1 MLESIL
7 AILGAIGGL
16 AGFIT
21 FIKFWMT
28 RKSYIKKTDA
38 EVDSL
43 SIQNMKEV
51 LNVMK
56 EKLSMQ
62 NEEISSLKKR
72 INELESNSLKSSCD
86 LKDCISKNFEL
97 EEKNNILK
105 SIIHYY
111 KMCKVLK
118 EQTDCPILKKY
129 NELIKNN
136 E

>member
-21 FIKFWMT
+21 FVKFWMT

-51 LNVMK
+51 LNVMR

-72 INELESNSLKSSCD
+72 INELESNSLKSSTD
-86 LKDCISKNFEL
+86 LKNCISKNFEL

-105 SIIHYY
+105 TIIHYY
-111 KMCKVLK
+111 EICKVLK
-118 EQTDCPILKKY
+118 EQSDCPILKKY

>member
-21 FIKFWMT
+21 FVKFWMT

-51 LNVMK
+51 LNVMR

-62 NEEISSLKKR
+62 NEEISGLKKR
-72 INELESNSLKSSCD
+72 INELESNSLKSSTD
-86 LKDCISKNFEL
+86 LKNCISKNFEL

-105 SIIHYY
+105 TIIHYY
-111 KMCKVLK
+111 EICKVLK
-118 EQTDCPILKKY
+118 EQSDCPILKKY

>member
-21 FIKFWMT
+21 FVKFWMT
-28 RKSYIKKTDA
+28 RKSYIKKTDT

-51 LNVMK
+51 LNVMR

-72 INELESNSLKSSCD
+72 INELESNSLKSSTD
-86 LKDCISKNFEL
+86 LKNCISKNFEL

-105 SIIHYY
+105 TIIHYY
-111 KMCKVLK
+111 EICKVLK
-118 EQTDCPILKKY
+118 EQSDCPILKKY

>member
-21 FIKFWMT
+21 FVKFWMT
-28 RKSYIKKTDA
+28 RKSYIKKTDT

-51 LNVMK
+51 LNVMR

-62 NEEISSLKKR
+62 NEEISGLKKR
-72 INELESNSLKSSCD
+72 INELESNSLKSSTD
-86 LKDCISKNFEL
+86 LKNCISKNFEL

-105 SIIHYY
+105 TIIHYY
-111 KMCKVLK
+111 EICKVLK
-118 EQTDCPILKKY
+118 EQSDCPILKKY

>member
-21 FIKFWMT
+21 FVKFWMT

-51 LNVMK
+51 LNVMR

-72 INELESNSLKSSCD
+72 INELESNSLKSSSD
-86 LKDCISKNFEL
+86 LKNCISKNFEL

-105 SIIHYY
+105 TIIHYY
-111 KMCKVLK
+111 EICKVLK
-118 EQTDCPILKKY
+118 EQSDCHILKKY

>member
-7 AILGAIGGL
+7 AILGAVGGL
-16 AGFIT
+16 AGLIT
-21 FIKFWMT
+21 FVKFWMT

-51 LNVMK
+51 LNVMR

-62 NEEISSLKKR
+62 NEEISGLKKR
-72 INELESNSLKSSCD
+72 INELESNSLKSSTD
-86 LKDCISKNFEL
+86 LKNCISKNFEL

-105 SIIHYY
+105 TIIHYY
-111 KMCKVLK
+111 EICKVLK
-118 EQTDCPILKKY
+118 EQSDCPILKKY